1 MSMHEAGWPSL
12 PTLRISASATPPRSV
27 AIPLSRSPLR
37 SRSYLITEQ
46 IEAVKSLKLQSA
58 AAAAAVTATERR
70 PARRVTVLLS
80 QVVYYPA
87 VHRISSRS
95 QFLKTLNSV

>member
-1 MSMHEAGWPSL
+1 MRPGGPPHSAY
-12 PTLRISASATPPRSV
+12 LRVRYSAQVGSHPARS
-27 AIPLSRSPLR
+27 LR

-58 AAAAAVTATERR
+58 VTAAAKRR

>member
-12 PTLRISASATPPRSV
+12 PPYSAYLRVRHSAQVGSHPLAL
-27 AIPLSRSPLR
+27 PLSLR

-58 AAAAAVTATERR
+58 AVTAKRRR
-70 PARRVTVLLS
+70 PTRRVTVLLS
-80 QVVYYPA
+80 RVVYYPA

-95 QFLKTLNSV
+95 QFLTTLNSV

>member
-1 MSMHEAGWPSL
+1 MRPGGPPHSAY
-12 PTLRISASATPPRSV
+12 LRVRYSAQVGSHPARS
-27 AIPLSRSPLR
+27 LR

-58 AAAAAVTATERR
+58 VTAAERR